1 MTVRIV
7 LITGALLLGLI
18 GPASAASFDCSKA
31 TTPFEVAICGNDELS
46 LADERLSRTYQTAI
60 GGLSEAALDTL
71 RTDQREW
78 LSYAQSACTV
88 DAEPLSAGSY
98 DEKGVACLIEVF
110 GQRSHVLEASR
121 MIDGR
126 RYYPISEQAAL
137 PDPYEAENPDSW
149 WRVAR
154 HELALL
160 QLDEAAPYA
169 EDFNA
174 FVRSQA
180 DRLSDLAGAMD
191 GSEPDALDNASDTT
205 ASVTLHEQAGDKR
218 ISLEVNTYWYGH
230 GAAHGTG
237 GTNYLHYL
245 VDEGRGLEASDL
257 FTGKRWQS
265 ALLRL
270 VADALRSEH
279 GDNLFLDNDEDIAD
293 TVTDPARWDLSDDY
307 YFIVQFNPYEV
318 ASYAYGYPTARVSWD
333 DLAPYLSENA
343 DTIRY
348 GF

>member
-1 MTVRIV
+1 MHVRLV
-7 LITGALLLGLI
+7 LPGVFLGLCL
-18 GPASAASFDCSKA
+18 ASGATAASFDCAKA
-31 TTPFEVAICGNDELS
+31 TTPFEEAICGNDELS

-60 GGLSEAALDTL
+60 GGLSEVALDTL

-78 LSYAQSACTV
+78 LSYAQRACTL
-88 DAEPLSAGSY
+88 DATPLAMGSY
-98 DEKGVACLIEVF
+98 GEQGITCLIDVF

-126 RYYPISEQAAL
+126 RYYPITEEAAL
-137 PDPYEAENPDSW
+137 PDPNETDNLESW

-160 QLDEAAPYA
+160 QLDDAAPSA
-169 EDFNA
+169 ENFNA

-180 DRLSDLAGAMD
+180 DSLSDLAGALD
-191 GSEPDALDNASDTT
+191 GSELDALDNASDTT
-205 ASVTLHEQAGDKR
+205 ASVTLQEQAGDKR
-218 ISLEVNTYWYGH
+218 ISLEVSTYWFGH

-237 GTNYLHYL
+237 NISYLHYL
-245 VDEGRGLEASDL
+245 VDEGRGLEAGDL
-257 FTGKRWQS
+257 FVGKRWQS

-270 VADALRSEH
+270 VAAALRAEH
-279 GDNLFLDNDEDIAD
+279 GDNLFLENDEDIAD
-293 TVTDPARWDLSDDY
+293 TVIDPSRWDLSDDY
-307 YFIVQFNPYEV
+307 YFTVQFNPYEV

-333 DLAPYLSENA
+333 DLVPYLSETA